1 MYGLTR
7 ATVTLIAAAVAGF
20 LIWLATQVGT
30 DSNGDYWTTYGLV
43 AAAGL
48 TMALSQLL
56 GGWTKWGWPRVS
68 INVFLWA
75 FVPAAIA
82 VLWVVCFHQPDSN
95 WFKDHVR
102 NWTDDIG
109 LESFVNDFTAY
120 VGVLAFG
127 LGLVF
132 GFTFDTTGPATE
144 PFWRRRRG
152 AAAAPPAAADAPR
165 ERDRAEAEEPR
176 REPVA
181 QQEEKAPSRWAFWRR
196 RRQRAAAPVP
206 AAGTAPREP
215 AAEEEQTSAAEETPP
230 AEPPP
235 RETAATRDE
244 S

>member
-20 LIWLATQVGT
+20 LIWIATQVGT
-30 DSNGDYWTTYGLV
+30 DTNGEYWATYGLI
-43 AAAGL
+43 AGAGL

-75 FVPAAIA
+75 FVPTAIA
-82 VLWVVCFHQPDSN
+82 VLWVVCFHQPDGN

-102 NWTDDIG
+102 DWSDDIG
-109 LESFVNDFTAY
+109 LQDFVNDFTDY
-120 VGVLAFG
+120 VGVFAFG

-144 PFWRRRRG
+144 PFWRRRR
-152 AAAAPPAAADAPR
+152 AAAAATPAPTAAPR
-165 ERDRAEAEEPR
+165 DRDRAEEEPR
-176 REPVA
+176 RERA
-181 QQEEKAPSRWAFWRR
+181 AEEEEEAPSRWAFWRR
-196 RRQRAAAPVP
+196 RRRRAAAPVP
-206 AAGTAPREP
+206 AAPAPSEP
-215 AAEEEQTSAAEETPP
+215 APEEEETRAADEAPP

-244 S
+244 E